1 MALDNVAGIAHIGT
15 GFHQQYA
22 GRQQRSGLLLR
33 RPAAASLQA
42 LPAVPDQLHIPLQQ
56 AAANLALD
64 DLGEGL
70 EAPVQLLYLLTLL
83 RILIVGAYL
92 VVRQVCQLLHSAS
105 KLPCMPS
112 LQSCDLRWLENPVMN
127 LACAV
132 WAYMLCCEDSHSKH
146 RELWA
151 CVMQCGRAW
160 FGRCWYGGSWRKRP
174 RCWASASAPTRP
186 AQRYENT

>member
-42 LPAVPDQLHIPLQQ
+42 STAVPEQLHSTLQQ

-83 RILIVGAYL
+83 GFLVVGAYL
-92 VVRQVCQLLHSAS
+92 VVRQVCQLLHPAADST
-105 KLPCMPS
+105 CMPS
-112 LQSCDLRWLENPVMN
+112 LRGCDLRWPETPIT
-127 LACAV
+127 
-132 WAYMLCCEDSHSKH
+132 
-146 RELWA
+146 
-151 CVMQCGRAW
+151 
-160 FGRCWYGGSWRKRP
+160 
-174 RCWASASAPTRP
+174 SAPS
-186 AQRYENT
+186 AVACHLLQ